1 MTDSTIVSLG
11 NHTGNNRMIS
21 VEQALETAL
30 ADLRAGI
37 LKADRCIL
45 VFDQSPSVSGKSSAY
60 EVRRSNMSNTE
71 ALIALDILHDKY
83 VRQIRGDE

>member
-1 MTDSTIVSLG
+1 MTDPTIVSLG

-21 VEQALETAL
+21 VGQALETAL
-30 ADLRAGI
+30 EDLRAGR
-37 LKADRCIL
+37 LKASRCML
-45 VFDQSPSVSGKSSAY
+45 VFDDPGPSSKSSAY
-60 EVRRSNMSNTE
+60 EVRRSNMSNTG